1 MPKLSAIP
9 SRGSRDDSP
18 GAHSASADS
27 AALVSKLTDRQR
39 SYLRLVRDGL
49 NSKEIAARTGV
60 SYRAVDKQ
68 LLKANNILGVARRAD
83 AARIV
88 TDYEQGVEVLPPA
101 NDLPSPPSTFPLP
114 LPVPTAGAAANM
126 LTWKQA
132 ATWTAIIAIAT
143 PIGITA
149 AGMAIVTL
157 ALLVGLKT
165 T

>member
-1 MPKLSAIP
+1 MPNSSVIP
-9 SRGSRDDSP
+9 NRDSP
-18 GAHSASADS
+18 DDGPRAHSVSADS

-39 SYLRLVRDGL
+39 SYLRLVREGL

-68 LLKANNILGVARRAD
+68 LLKANKILGVSRRTD
-83 AARIV
+83 AARMV
-88 TDYEQGVEVLPPA
+88 SDYEQGVESLPPA
-101 NDLPSPPSTFPLP
+101 NDLPSPRSTFPLP

-132 ATWTAIIAIAT
+132 AIWTAIIAITT
-143 PIGITA
+143 PIGLTA

-157 ALLVGLKT
+157 ALLLGMKAP
-165 T
+165 